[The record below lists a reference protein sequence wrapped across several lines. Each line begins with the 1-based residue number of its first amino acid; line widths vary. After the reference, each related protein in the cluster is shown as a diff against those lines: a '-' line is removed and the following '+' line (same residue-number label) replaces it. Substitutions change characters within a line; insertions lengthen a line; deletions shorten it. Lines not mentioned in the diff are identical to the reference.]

1 MNSPTGRTG
10 LRSRLAASSASSESR
25 RNELTPPSDI
35 AAIVEARH
43 SDPFAVLGMHETG
56 GDVVVRVF
64 LPWAGRVEVI
74 DARSGD
80 AVATLP
86 KLHEAGFFAGPI
98 AGRRQRFLY
107 RLRAEG
113 ALGWA
118 EFEDIY

>member
-10 LRSRLAASSASSESR
+10 LRSRLAASSASSG
-25 RNELTPPSDI
+25 LTKDRTSTAPSDI

-43 SDPFAVLGMHETG
+43 GDPFAVLGMHETG

-64 LPWAGRVEVI
+64 LPWARRVEVI

-98 AGRRQRFLY
+98 AGR
-107 RLRAEG
+107 
-113 ALGWA
+113 
-118 EFEDIY
+118 